1 MIRRDE
7 SGTLE
12 QFEVAAN
19 VMVFEDNIFMEKHQ
33 YAYLVRTINEQ
44 GFQETLY
51 EQIDIP
57 SCMVT
62 GVFSERD
69 ESLRVYPNP
78 ARNIVNVEGLK
89 SGYNQQLFSVS
100 GVMVWHGQ
108 SLGTRMEFSVDSYP
122 SGFYLLQAQGESG
135 IEIVRIIVQ

>member
-1 MIRRDE
+1 
-7 SGTLE
+7 
-12 QFEVAAN
+12 
-19 VMVFEDNIFMEKHQ
+19 MEKHQ
-33 YAYLVRTINEQ
+33 YAYQVRTINEQ

-62 GVFSERD
+62 GLFSERD

-89 SGYNQQLFSVS
+89 SGHNLQLFSAS
-100 GVMVWHGQ
+100 GVLVWQGQ
-108 SLGTRMEFSVDSYP
+108 SLGTRIEFLVDSYP
-122 SGFYLLQAQGESG
+122 SGFYFLQIHGESD
-135 IEIVRIIVQ
+135 IEVARIIVQ